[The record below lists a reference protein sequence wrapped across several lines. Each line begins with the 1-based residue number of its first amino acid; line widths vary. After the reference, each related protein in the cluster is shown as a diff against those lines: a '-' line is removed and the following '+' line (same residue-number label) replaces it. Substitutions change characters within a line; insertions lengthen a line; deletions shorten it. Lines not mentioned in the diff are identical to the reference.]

1 MSDLILTR
9 RLLLRPLT
17 LDDAAPTARLMS
29 PGIARWTGSWQ
40 GETSAREVAERIQQ
54 TLELARRGQAFNRAI
69 ERRGDGALI
78 GWIGG
83 RRSEAE
89 PRRAAIGYWIGEAF
103 FGRGYTREAAAAL
116 LPRLWDAL
124 DVDVVEGVAQLPN
137 AASIAVLRGLG
148 MRHVGQRMEFA
159 KARGAADLCEAFEIE
174 RPDPPAEVGG

>member
-1 MSDLILTR
+1 MSDLILTP

-29 PGIARWTGSWQ
+29 PGIARWTGSWK
-40 GETSAREVAERIQQ
+40 GETSAADVAERIERALDQGRRG
-54 TLELARRGQAFNRAI
+54 LAYDRAIARR
-69 ERRGDGALI
+69 EDGALI

-103 FGRGYTREAAAAL
+103 FGRGHTREAASAL

-124 DVDVVEGVAQLPN
+124 DVDVVEGVAQRPN
-137 AASIAVLRGLG
+137 TASIAVLRGLG

-159 KARGAADLCEAFEIE
+159 KARGVADLCDAFEIR
-174 RPDPPAEVGG
+174 RPDPPTQA